1 MSPEQEHEVTFKNKF
16 YAARMAF
23 ESILFEKELA
33 GPKKED
39 WKKGPLGLAVLVLVS
54 CVFLWQ
60 WKARQGDLFSAEE
73 AARVTVVQKYMA
85 DYEAEG
91 PAALLGTGA
100 VKGGA
105 AQPPL
110 YYLSYL
116 PVLKFVTADIGTAV
130 FLVNAFYLAL
140 LLSFVYY
147 ALRRHRNT
155 VSSLTAAAA
164 AASFPFVLEC
174 ARSLSPQIATLAFTA
189 GFWCFYLNS
198 DDFEKPKPLFW
209 MGLMFSCGVLTD
221 VFYWVYI
228 LPLLPM
234 MIAVASGHL
243 NRAEMLK
250 GLLPGILAGVPWY
263 TMNAV
268 SFYGAWLA
276 RSAAGADLSR
286 WDKFWWLLKASA
298 AEMHLVFF
306 VLGAAAMI
314 WMYYSV
320 FMPYQGKEKVGLWFA
335 VPYLFFTLLGLREV
349 EYMYPA
355 LLPFAIALGV
365 MVPGKLRYP
374 AGALAAVLMLINGS
388 GLVGVKYLPGV
399 SLAPVF
405 GSAVVVSGGDF
416 SEKFLAAVR
425 PAAEGRRSAVVCL
438 VGGGDYLNSD
448 TIRVMLSRR
457 GFAGVKV
464 VNSGAGLASFCDV
477 LALTPS
483 ASPEAAATSSR
494 ILAASWLR
502 LAFEESPPV
511 SLPSGDTRLYYK
523 RRVLPFDHG
532 EGVFRYPRLDIGGLR
547 LRDVVIRTRGFDA
560 ASGRYPK
567 ADISA
572 VYGSYGDM
580 DIHMFSATAANFSY
594 AVENGAPVVL
604 SASPIK
610 ITGAKIPDFAVS
622 RLLENSGFPATGIDA
637 SFGDGTLVVSGTMGD
652 KPVEAELEVRLEGR
666 KVLLSPRSVRIGE
679 TGFEPKY
686 IPLLRYSFDLDEL
699 PVNITFDSLSIRPAM
714 AEIN

>member
-1 MSPEQEHEVTFKNKF
+1 MSQEQEHEVTFKNKF

-23 ESILFEKELA
+23 ESILFEKELS

-39 WKKGPLGLAVLVLVS
+39 WKKGPLGLAVLVLIS
-54 CVFLWQ
+54 ALFLWQ
-60 WKARQGDLFSAEE
+60 WKARQGDLFTAEE

-85 DYEAEG
+85 GYEAEG

-116 PVLKFVTADIGTAV
+116 PVLKFVTSDIGTAV

-140 LLSFVYY
+140 LLVFVYY

-209 MGLMFSCGVLTD
+209 MGLMFSLGVLTD

-234 MIAVASGHL
+234 MIAVAAGHL
-243 NRAEMLK
+243 NRSEMLK
-250 GLLPGILAGVPWY
+250 GLLPGIVAGVPWY
-263 TMNAV
+263 LMNAV
-268 SFYGAWLA
+268 SFYNAWLA
-276 RSAAGADLSR
+276 RSMGGADLSR

-298 AEMHLVFF
+298 GEMHLLFF
-306 VLGAAAMI
+306 VLGAAAML

-320 FMPYQGKEKVGLWFA
+320 FMPYQGKEKIGLWFA

-365 MVPGKLRYP
+365 MVPSKLRYP

-388 GLVGVKYLPGV
+388 GLVGVKYFPGV
-399 SLAPVF
+399 RLAPLF
-405 GSAVVVSGGDF
+405 GGTVVVSGGDF
-416 SEKFLAAVR
+416 SEKFLSAVR
-425 PAAEGRRSAVVCL
+425 PAAEGRTSSVVCL
-438 VGGGDYLNSD
+438 VGGGDYLNPD

-457 GFAGVKV
+457 GFTGVKV
-464 VNSGAGLASFCDV
+464 VDSGADLASLCDV

-483 ASPEAAATSSR
+483 ASPEAASASAR
-494 ILAASWLR
+494 VRAASWLEP
-502 LAFEESPPV
+502 AFQRAGTI
-511 SLPSGDTRLYYK
+511 SLPTGDTELYHK
-523 RRVLPFDHG
+523 RRVLPFDQG
-532 EGVFRYPRLDIGGLR
+532 NGAFTYPSLSIGGLT
-547 LRDVVIRTRGFDA
+547 LRGVTIRVSGFDA
-560 ASGRYPK
+560 SSGRYPK
-567 ADISA
+567 ADISSSYA
-572 VYGSYGDM
+572 SYGEM
-580 DIHMFSATAANFSY
+580 DIHGFSATAANFSY
-594 AVENGAPVVL
+594 AIEDGRPVIIA
-604 SASPIK
+604 ASPVRLTGGK
-610 ITGAKIPDFAVS
+610 ITDFSVA
-622 RLLENSGFPATGIDA
+622 RFLEKSGFPVKDLEVR
-637 SFGDGTLVVSGTMGD
+637 FGDGMMISGTMGG
-652 KPVEAELEVRLEGR
+652 KPVEAELDVELKGR
-666 KVLLSPRSVRIGE
+666 KLVVTPRTVRYGE
-679 TGFEPKY
+679 TDFEPKY
-686 IPLLRYSFDLDEL
+686 IPLLRYSLDLDDL
-699 PVNITFDSLSIRPAM
+699 PIDVRLDSLTIRASM
-714 AEIN
+714 AEIR

>member
-1 MSPEQEHEVTFKNKF
+1 MSQEQEHEVTFKNKF

-23 ESILFEKELA
+23 ESILFEKELS

-39 WKKGPLGLAVLVLVS
+39 WKKGPLGLAVLILIS
-54 CVFLWQ
+54 SLFLWQ
-60 WKARQGDLFSAEE
+60 WKARQGDLFTAEE

-85 DYEAEG
+85 SYEAEG

-116 PVLKFVTADIGTAV
+116 PVLKFATSDIGTAV
-130 FLVNAFYLAL
+130 FLVNAFYLSL
-140 LLSFVYY
+140 LLAFVYY

-209 MGLMFSCGVLTD
+209 MGLMFSLGVLTD

-234 MIAVASGHL
+234 MVAVASGHL
-243 NRAEMLK
+243 NRSEMLK
-250 GLLPGILAGVPWY
+250 GLLPGIVAGVPWY
-263 TMNAV
+263 LMNAV
-268 SFYGAWLA
+268 SFYNAWLS
-276 RSAAGADLSR
+276 RSMAGADLSR

-298 AEMHLVFF
+298 GEMHLLFF
-306 VLGAAAMI
+306 VLGAAAML

-320 FMPYQGKEKVGLWFA
+320 FMPYQGKEKIGLWFA

-365 MVPGKLRYP
+365 MVPSKLRYP

-388 GLVGVKYLPGV
+388 GLVGVKYFPGV
-399 SLAPVF
+399 RLAPLF
-405 GSAVVVSGGDF
+405 GGTVVVSGGDF
-416 SEKFLAAVR
+416 SEKFLSAVR
-425 PAAEGRRSAVVCL
+425 PAAEGRSSAVVCL
-438 VGGGDYLNSD
+438 VGGGEYLNPD

-457 GFAGVKV
+457 GFPGVKV
-464 VNSGAGLASFCDV
+464 VDSGADLASLCDA

-483 ASPEAAATSSR
+483 ASPEAASASAR
-494 ILAASWLR
+494 ILAASWLET
-502 LAFEESPPV
+502 AFQRAGAI
-511 SLPSGDTRLYYK
+511 SLPTGDTELYHK
-523 RRVLPFDHG
+523 RRVLPFDQG
-532 EGVFRYPRLDIGGLR
+532 SGSFTYSSLSIGGLT
-547 LRDVVIRTRGFDA
+547 LRDVTIKVRGFDA

-567 ADISA
+567 ADISSA
-572 VYGSYGDM
+572 YASYGEM
-580 DIHMFSATAANFSY
+580 DIHGFSATAANFSY
-594 AVENGAPVVL
+594 AIEDGRPVIIA
-604 SASPIK
+604 ASPVRLTGGK
-610 ITGAKIPDFAVS
+610 ITDFSVA
-622 RLLENSGFPATGIDA
+622 RFLEKNGFPVKDLEVRFA
-637 SFGDGTLVVSGTMGD
+637 DGMTISGTMGG
-652 KPVEAELEVRLEGR
+652 KPVEAELDVALKGR
-666 KVLLSPRSVRIGE
+666 KLVVTPRTVRYGE
-679 TGFEPKY
+679 TDFEPKY
-686 IPLLRYSFDLDEL
+686 IPLLKYSLDLDDL
-699 PVNITFDSLSIRPAM
+699 PLDIRLDSLTIRASM
-714 AEIN
+714 AEIR